1 MVIPSLSRHALTAA
15 VLLASGVAWAELPT
29 EVYPSR
35 ISEGQATQLT
45 IEMGEA
51 PGGADDLTP
60 LEKDFRVLG
69 RSQQSS
75 TVITNGKMTRSNKL
89 ILTLAPKRTGTLYI
103 PSFTLEGDQTE
114 EQILQVAKTSQA
126 ERQALSRQV
135 RIESELS
142 DQTGYV
148 QQPLVYTLRLGL
160 TAQLYDGVI
169 SAPEVEEGDA
179 LIEELGEQ
187 RQYTTQRGNQHVQV
201 VEQQYLVTPQRS
213 GTLRLSESE
222 VNGKLAQGQPRNTVF
237 GPQYSRFRQVS
248 LRSEPVSVEVK
259 PVPANFA
266 GQPWLPVHQLDLTDD
281 WQMDSL
287 EVGQPIT
294 RTLTLTVRGLGSN
307 QLPELKM
314 AVPEGVRQYPEE
326 PVLDQEIDKG
336 ELVSTL
342 RQQVTLIPTQSGAL
356 EFPAVELQ
364 WWNVDLHRTERARIE
379 ATGLQIGGNT
389 SAAPADQGL
398 SATPPPAPRKQPPP
412 VAEPV
417 QPEPVQSTPATEALV
432 PVTATG
438 NLAMA
443 PGLLAALAGG
453 IALLAGG
460 LGWWLGRRR
469 GGTVLA
475 AEAKSQSITTVGK
488 PARQDLNALKTAC
501 QHNDINASRRALIH
515 WCQQQWPGSAASL
528 NPLLAQ
534 ADPVLKA
541 ELQRLNKALYAATD
555 SVTHWQGDALWQA
568 FQAYES
574 GQADTAMAQSSL
586 QPLNPAL
593 G

>member
-29 EVYPSR
+29 EVSPSR

-45 IEMGEA
+45 IEIGEA
-51 PGGADDLTP
+51 PGGADDLSP
-60 LEKDFRVLG
+60 LEKDFRVLS

-75 TVITNGKMTRSNKL
+75 MVIKNGQMSRSNTL
-89 ILTLAPKRTGTLYI
+89 ILTLAPKRSGTLYI

-114 EQILQVAKTSQA
+114 EQILQVVEASQA
-126 ERQALSRQV
+126 EQQAVSRQV
-135 RIESELS
+135 RIEGQLS

-148 QQPLVYTLRLGL
+148 QQPLVYTLRLEL

-169 SAPEVEEGDA
+169 SAPEVLEGEA

-187 RQYTTQRGNQHVQV
+187 RQYTSQRGNQHIQV
-201 VEQQYLVTPQRS
+201 VEQQYLITPQRS
-213 GTLRLSESE
+213 GTLRLSASE
-222 VNGKLAQGQPRNTVF
+222 VNGKLAQGRPRNTVF
-237 GPQYSRFRQVS
+237 GPQYSRFRQLS
-248 LRSEPVSVEVK
+248 QRSEPFSVEVK

-266 GQPWLPVHQLDLTDD
+266 GQPWLPAHQLDLTDD

-314 AVPEGVRQYPEE
+314 TVPDGVRQYPEE
-326 PVLDQEIDKG
+326 PVLDQEVDDG

-364 WWNVDLHRTERARIE
+364 WWNVDLHRTEQARIE
-379 ATGLQIGGNT
+379 ATGLQIGGDA
-389 SAAPADQGL
+389 SVAPVDQSL
-398 SATPPPAPRKQPPP
+398 SATPPPALRKQTPPTVKP
-412 VAEPV
+412 ATPEPV
-417 QPEPVQSTPATEALV
+417 QPPPATEALV

-438 NLAMA
+438 SLAMA
-443 PGLLAALAGG
+443 PGLLAALGG
-453 IALLAGG
+453 VIALLAGG

-469 GGTVLA
+469 GGTA
-475 AEAKSQSITTVGK
+475 PTTEAKSQTVTTVGK
-488 PARQDLNALKTAC
+488 PARQDLSALKTAC
-501 QHNDINASRRALIH
+501 QHNDITAARSALIH
-515 WCQQQWPGSAASL
+515 WCQQEWPGSTASL
-528 NPLLAQ
+528 NPLLAK
-534 ADPVLKA
+534 ATPALKA
-541 ELQRLNKALYAATD
+541 ELQQLNKALYAAAD
-555 SVTHWQGDALWQA
+555 SQSSWQGDALWQA
-568 FQAYES
+568 FLAYES
-574 GQADTAMAQSSL
+574 GQAETVTSQSSL

-593 G
+593 S

>member
-114 EQILQVAKTSQA
+114 EQILQVMETSQA

-148 QQPLVYTLRLGL
+148 QQPLVYTLRLEL

-222 VNGKLAQGQPRNTVF
+222 VNGKLAQGRPRNTVF

-259 PVPANFA
+259 PVPANFV
-266 GQPWLPVHQLDLTDD
+266 GQPWLPAHQLELTDD

-314 AVPEGVRQYPEE
+314 AVPDGVRQYPEE
-326 PVLDQEIDKG
+326 PVLDQEIDNG

-342 RQQVTLIPTQSGAL
+342 RQKVTLIPTQSGAL

-364 WWNVDLHRTERARIE
+364 WWNVDLHRTEQARIE
-379 ATGLQIGGNT
+379 ATGLQISGNAN
-389 SAAPADQGL
+389 AAPASPGL

-412 VAEPV
+412 VTKPAH
-417 QPEPVQSTPATEALV
+417 PEPTVPATTPEPAT
-432 PVTATG
+432 TAAVVDNPLT
-438 NLAMA
+438 A
-443 PGLLAALAGG
+443 PWLLATLGAG
-453 IALLAGG
+453 IAVIAGA
-460 LGWWLGRRR
+460 LGWWLGRRGR
-469 GGTVLA
+469 S
-475 AEAKSQSITTVGK
+475 ER
-488 PARQDLNALKTAC
+488 PARDAKNQSVVTTRKPVRPDLSALKTAC
-501 QHNDINASRRALIH
+501 QNNDINASRNALIH

-541 ELQRLNKALYAATD
+541 ELQQLNKALYAAAD
-555 SVTHWQGDALWQA
+555 SATHWQGDALWQA

-574 GQADTAMAQSSL
+574 GQAETAAPQSSL

-593 G
+593 S